1 MYIDPF
7 WLGFVVGTIV
17 GTLIV
22 FTFIVIMAIT
32 SKK

>member
-7 WLGFVVGTIV
+7 WLGFVVGAIV
-17 GTLIV
+17 GALIV